1 MASCRVCGRQDEVS
15 DIHWTCPRCGHEQE
29 EAMDAGDSVY
39 DIRVSC
45 RKCQEWIEV
54 ML

>member
-1 MASCRVCGRQDEVS
+1 MEQATNTTSGS
-15 DIHWTCPRCGHEQE
+15 IKIHWTCPRCGHEQE